1 LLRFKVFVTSETF
14 SSTCFR
20 ALCSTDLQGKKTGE
34 KNQLFKR
41 ERKKERERKKKRK
54 ETEEEDKKGFESA
67 LTVKPYRSLSH
78 YFDVKTSLS
87 VFLSVCVFFLSIVV
101 CFSLSLRPFCFFFL
115 LLFVSLCLCV
125 RFVSSLFCC
134 FSLSLRPFCFLF
146 LLLFLSVFAS
156 VLIPLSFVVSLC
168 LCVRFD
174 SSFFC
179 CFSLSLRPFVPSFFC
194 CLDADFSLSTTTTT
208 TSGRLV
214 LS

>member
-1 LLRFKVFVTSETF
+1 MFSLQVRQK

-20 ALCSTDLQGKKTGE
+20 ALCSTDLQGKKPA
-34 KNQLFKR
+34 KKINFL
-41 ERKKERERKKKRK
+41 KERERKKKRK
-54 ETEEEDKKGFESA
+54 KKRKKEREEEDKKGFESA

-87 VFLSVCVFFLSIVV
+87 VFLSVCFFFLSIVV
-101 CFSLSLRPFCFFFL
+101 CFSLSVRPFCFF
-115 LLFVSLCLCV
+115 
-125 RFVSSLFCC
+125 
-134 FSLSLRPFCFLF
+134 F

-168 LCVRFD
+168 LCVRLFLV
-174 SSFFC
+174 SFVVWMRIF
-179 CFSLSLRPFVPSFFC
+179 
-194 CLDADFSLSTTTTT
+194 LSTTTTT

>member
-1 LLRFKVFVTSETF
+1 MRQK

-20 ALCSTDLQGKKTGE
+20 ALCSTDLQGKKPAKKINFLKE
-34 KNQLFKR
+34 R
-41 ERKKERERKKKRK
+41 ERKKERKNERKR
-54 ETEEEDKKGFESA
+54 EREEEDKKGFESA

-87 VFLSVCVFFLSIVV
+87 VFLSVCFFFLSIVV
-101 CFSLSLRPFCFFFL
+101 CFSLSVRPFCFFFI
-115 LLFVSLCLCV
+115 
-125 RFVSSLFCC
+125 
-134 FSLSLRPFCFLF
+134 
-146 LLLFLSVFAS
+146 LLFLSVFAS
-156 VLIPLSFVVSLC
+156 VSFLLYFVVYLC

-179 CFSLSLRPFVPSFFC
+179 CFSLSLRPFVSCFFC